1 LTVVAESTC
10 IDNKLAFLAIAHFLI
25 IEYSQ
30 FSFQQCVMSLQNLM
44 TIKLLITGGTI
55 DKQYDELNGELIFT
69 QSGVED
75 MLAQG
80 RAKLEISPETVM
92 LKDSLDMDD
101 NDRQQILKSCVACD
115 ESQIVITH
123 GTDTMVET
131 SQVLATEIKDKT
143 IVLLGAMVPYQFKN
157 SDALFNLGCAIAAVQ
172 ILKNGVYITMN
183 GKVFNFDEVSKN
195 KKLGEFQHR

>member
-1 LTVVAESTC
+1 
-10 IDNKLAFLAIAHFLI
+10 
-25 IEYSQ
+25 
-30 FSFQQCVMSLQNLM
+30 MSLQNLM

-80 RAKLEISPETVM
+80 RAKLDISPETVM

-101 NDRQQILKSCVACD
+101 NDRQQILEACLACD

-131 SQVLATEIKDKT
+131 SQVLAAKIKDKT
-143 IVLLGAMVPYQFKN
+143 IVLLGAMVPYQFKQ
-157 SDALFNLGCAIAAVQ
+157 SDALFNLGCAVAAVQ
-172 ILKNGVYITMN
+172 TLENGVYITMN
-183 GKVFNFDEVSKN
+183 GVIFNYDEVIKN
-195 KKLGEFQHR
+195 KELGEFQSK

>member
-1 LTVVAESTC
+1 
-10 IDNKLAFLAIAHFLI
+10 
-25 IEYSQ
+25 
-30 FSFQQCVMSLQNLM
+30 M

-55 DKQYDELNGELIFT
+55 DKQYNELNGELTFA
-69 QSGVED
+69 QSAVED

-80 RAKLEISPETVM
+80 RVKLDILLETVM

-101 NDRQQILKSCVACD
+101 NDRQQILESCLACD
-115 ESQIVITH
+115 EPQIVITH

-131 SQVLATEIKDKT
+131 SQVLATKIKDKT

-172 ILKNGVYITMN
+172 TLENGVYITMN
-183 GKVFNFDEVSKN
+183 GKIFNYDEVIKN
-195 KKLGEFQHR
+195 KDLGEFQAK

>member
-1 LTVVAESTC
+1 
-10 IDNKLAFLAIAHFLI
+10 
-25 IEYSQ
+25 
-30 FSFQQCVMSLQNLM
+30 M

-55 DKQYDELNGELIFT
+55 DKQYDELSGELIFT
-69 QSGVED
+69 QSSVED

-80 RAKLEISPETVM
+80 RAKLDISTETVM

-101 NDRQQILKSCVACD
+101 NDRQQILESCLACD

-131 SQVLATEIKDKT
+131 SQVLAAKIKDKT
-143 IVLLGAMVPYQFKN
+143 IVLLGAMIPYQFKN
-157 SDALFNLGCAIAAVQ
+157 SDALFNLGCAMAAVQ
-172 ILKNGVYITMN
+172 TLESGVYITMN

-195 KKLGEFQHR
+195 KELGEFQHK

>member
-1 LTVVAESTC
+1 
-10 IDNKLAFLAIAHFLI
+10 
-25 IEYSQ
+25 
-30 FSFQQCVMSLQNLM
+30 MSLQNLM
-44 TIKLLITGGTI
+44 MIKLLITGGTI

-80 RAKLEISPETVM
+80 RAKLDISPETVM
-92 LKDSLDMDD
+92 LKDSLDIDD
-101 NDRQQILKSCVACD
+101 NDRQQILKACLACD

-131 SQVLATEIKDKT
+131 SQVLAAKIKDKT
-143 IVLLGAMVPYQFKN
+143 IVLLGAMVPYQFKQ

-172 ILKNGVYITMN
+172 TLGNGVYITMN

-195 KKLGEFQHR
+195 KELGEFQHR

>member
-1 LTVVAESTC
+1 MNLR
-10 IDNKLAFLAIAHFLI
+10 
-25 IEYSQ
+25 
-30 FSFQQCVMSLQNLM
+30 NLM

-55 DKQYDELNGELIFT
+55 DKQYNELNGELTFA
-69 QSGVED
+69 QSAVED

-80 RAKLEISPETVM
+80 RVKLDILLETVM

-101 NDRQQILKSCVACD
+101 NDRQQILESCLACD
-115 ESQIVITH
+115 EPQIVITH

-131 SQVLATEIKDKT
+131 SQVLATKIKDKT

-172 ILKNGVYITMN
+172 TLENGVYITMN
-183 GKVFNFDEVSKN
+183 GKIFNYDEVIKN
-195 KKLGEFQHR
+195 KDLGEFQAK

>member
-1 LTVVAESTC
+1 
-10 IDNKLAFLAIAHFLI
+10 
-25 IEYSQ
+25 
-30 FSFQQCVMSLQNLM
+30 M
-44 TIKLLITGGTI
+44 TIKVLITGGTI
-55 DKQYDELNGELIFT
+55 DKQYNELNGELIFT
-69 QSGVED
+69 QSSVED

-80 RAKLEISPETVM
+80 GAKLDISVETVM

-101 NDRQQILKSCVACD
+101 NDRQKILTSCLACE

-131 SQVLATEIKDKT
+131 SQVLAAGIKDKT

-157 SDALFNLGCAIAAVQ
+157 SDALFNLGCAMAAVQ
-172 ILKNGVYITMN
+172 TLVNGVYITMN

-195 KKLGEFQHR
+195 KELGEFQHR

>member
-1 LTVVAESTC
+1 
-10 IDNKLAFLAIAHFLI
+10 
-25 IEYSQ
+25 
-30 FSFQQCVMSLQNLM
+30 
-44 TIKLLITGGTI
+44 
-55 DKQYDELNGELIFT
+55 
-69 QSGVED
+69 

-101 NDRQQILKSCVACD
+101 NDRQQILKSCVACG

-131 SQVLATEIKDKT
+131 SQVLAAEIKDKT

-157 SDALFNLGCAIAAVQ
+157 SDALFNLGCAITAVQ
-172 ILKNGVYITMN
+172 TLENGVYITMN

-195 KKLGEFQHR
+195 KELGEFQHR

>member
-1 LTVVAESTC
+1 
-10 IDNKLAFLAIAHFLI
+10 
-25 IEYSQ
+25 
-30 FSFQQCVMSLQNLM
+30 M

-75 MLAQG
+75 MLTQG
-80 RAKLEISPETVM
+80 RVKLDISLETVM

-101 NDRQQILKSCVACD
+101 SDRQQILESCLACD
-115 ESQIVITH
+115 EPQIVITH

-131 SQVLATEIKDKT
+131 SQVLATKIKDKT

-172 ILKNGVYITMN
+172 TLENGVYITMN
-183 GKVFNFDEVSKN
+183 GKIFNYDEVIKN
-195 KKLGEFQHR
+195 KDLGEFQSK

>member
-1 LTVVAESTC
+1 M
-10 IDNKLAFLAIAHFLI
+10 N
-25 IEYSQ
+25 
-30 FSFQQCVMSLQNLM
+30 LQKLM

-55 DKQYDELNGELIFT
+55 DKQYNELDGELIFT
-69 QSGVED
+69 QSCVKD

-80 RAKLEISPETVM
+80 RAKLDISTETVM
-92 LKDSLDMDD
+92 LKDSLEMDD
-101 NDRQQILKSCVACD
+101 NDRQKILSSCLACN

-172 ILKNGVYITMN
+172 TLRNGVYITMN
-183 GKVFNFDEVSKN
+183 GKIFNYDDVIKN
-195 KKLGEFQHR
+195 KAVGKFQSK